1 MFNLLER
8 IMITLQDITY
18 THPDRDVLFRGLNLI
33 INKKDKIALIGD
45 NGTGKSS
52 LLNMMAGNLQPA
64 SGSVKMSSIP
74 YYVPQIFGQFNDYSI
89 AKALQVEGKLKA
101 LNEILDGRMTT
112 ENMVLLNDDWAVEER
127 CKNALA
133 HWNLEGLDLAQKMG
147 SLSGG
152 QKTKVFLAGIRIHRP
167 EIVLLDEPSNH
178 LDLWSRKRLYD
189 DLASATNT
197 LVVVSHDKTL
207 LNLPERVFELDK
219 RGITVYGG
227 NYDFYV
233 AQKKLESEA
242 LKQDLNS
249 REKALRKARETEKE
263 VLERQQKLDA
273 RGKKKQ
279 EKAGLPTIVMHAF
292 KNNAEKSSSHIKRVH
307 EDKKAVLSQEL
318 GQLRAALPDI
328 NKMKMDLNNSA
339 LHRGKTLV
347 SAKNINFGYDHQ
359 LLWKEPLNFRLNS
372 GERMVIRG
380 ANGSGKTTLIKMIL
394 GGLKPSSGTLNSL
407 SGIKTIYIDQDYS
420 LIDNNLSVY
429 EQAQAYNSGELQ
441 EHEIKI
447 RLNRFLFDKA
457 YWNKSCAALSGG
469 EKMRLM
475 LCALTISNAAPDL
488 IVLDEPTN
496 NLDIQNTEI
505 LTAAIGDYKGTLLLV
520 SHDELFL
527 NQINAVHSIELH

>member
-1 MFNLLER
+1 
-8 IMITLQDITY
+8 MITLQDIAY
-18 THPDRDVLFRGLNLI
+18 THPDRDVLFSGLNLI

-52 LLNMMAGNLQPA
+52 LLNIMAGNLQPA
-64 SGSVKMSSIP
+64 SGRVKMSSTP

-101 LNEILDGRMTT
+101 LNEILDGQVTT

-133 HWNLEGLDLAQKMG
+133 HWKLEGLDLAQKMG

-207 LNLPERVFELDK
+207 LNLPERIFELDK

-227 NYDFYV
+227 NYDFYA
-233 AQKKLESEA
+233 AQKMLENEA

-292 KNNAEKSSSHIKRVH
+292 KNNAEKSSSRIKSVH
-307 EDKKAVLSQEL
+307 EDKKALLSQEL

-347 SAKNINFGYDHQ
+347 SAKNINFGYAHQ
-359 LLWKEPLNFRLNS
+359 LLWKQPLNFRLNS

-394 GGLKPSSGTLNSL
+394 GRLQPSSGTLNSL
-407 SGIKTIYIDQDYS
+407 TGIKTIYIDQDYS

-457 YWNKSCAALSGG
+457 YWNKSCAGLSGG

-505 LTAAIGDYKGTLLLV
+505 LTAAIDDYKGTLLLV

-527 NQINAVHSIELH
+527 KQINAVHSIELH